1 MRAEEGNKVYTIT
14 EEQKEHYQ
22 NDGFDILSDDGKII
36 AYGIGKNVPYEKYEA
51 LKSENEA
58 LRKELE
64 NLKSAMKELE
74 PETETVKEPAETKTG
89 RSRK

>member
-1 MRAEEGNKVYTIT
+1 MRAEKGNKVYTIT
-14 EEQKEHYQ
+14 EEQKEYYQ

-74 PETETVKEPAETKTG
+74 PETEAVKEPAETKTG

>member
-1 MRAEEGNKVYTIT
+1 MRAEKGNKVYTIT

-74 PETETVKEPAETKTG
+74 PETEIVKEPAETKTG

>member
-1 MRAEEGNKVYTIT
+1 MRAEKGNKVYTIT

-64 NLKSAMKELE
+64 NLKSARKELE
-74 PETETVKEPAETKTG
+74 PETETVNEPAETKTG

>member
-1 MRAEEGNKVYTIT
+1 MRAEKGNKVYTIT

-74 PETETVKEPAETKTG
+74 PETEAVKEPAETKTG